1 MRELANATGEER
13 VGDIEKLVRL
23 VNGGAMSQAMSVAA
37 DLGIADL
44 LASGPKSA
52 DQLAHAAGCDPSS
65 LRRLLRAL
73 ASADLC
79 NENDD
84 GSFSLTRAGSLLR
97 DDATDS
103 LRYWAIWWG
112 QYLWPEWGNL
122 LHSVKTG
129 ESARTLA
136 TQTIGLDH
144 LEHDAEAAAIFN
156 RAMTELTRLIA
167 GSVARSYNFSE
178 IRRIVDVGGGYGELL
193 AAILSHYPAL
203 SGVLFDRPHAM
214 AGARRLF
221 EAHGISSRCET
232 VAGNFFEFVPTGAD
246 CYLLKSVIHDWND
259 ERSLVILQTCR
270 KAVAMD
276 GKLLLVEQ
284 IMPDRMEPSLSHQDV
299 ARRDLTMLIGP
310 GGRERTEQEFG
321 NLLDAGGFKLKRSI
335 PATLNFF
342 LLEAV
347 PI

>member
-1 MRELANATGEER
+1 MKELGNATGGER
-13 VGDIEKLVRL
+13 IGDIERLVGL

-37 DLGIADL
+37 ELGIADL

-52 DQLAHAAGCDPSS
+52 DQLAHAAGCDASS
-65 LRRLLRAL
+65 LRRLMRAL

-79 NENDD
+79 NEHDD
-84 GSFSLTRAGSLLR
+84 GSFSLTTAGSLLR
-97 DDATDS
+97 DDAADS
-103 LRYWAIWWG
+103 LRHWVIWWG

-144 LEHDAEAAAIFN
+144 LEDDTEAAAIFN
-156 RAMTELTRLIA
+156 RAMTELTRFIA
-167 GSVARSYNFSE
+167 GPVVRSYDFSE

-193 AAILSHYPAL
+193 AAILKDYPGL

-214 AGARRLF
+214 AGARHLF
-221 EAHGISSRCET
+221 EAAGVSSRCET

-246 CYLLKSVIHDWND
+246 AYLLKSVIHDWND
-259 ERSLVILQTCR
+259 ERGVVILQTCR
-270 KAVAMD
+270 KAIAID

-284 IMPDRMEPSLSHQDV
+284 IMPDRMKPSLSHQDV
-299 ARRDLTMLIGP
+299 ARRDLNMLIGP
-310 GGRERTEQEFG
+310 GGRERTEPEFR
-321 NLLDAGGFKLKRSI
+321 NLLDASGFRLKRSI
-335 PATLNFF
+335 PVALNFF

-347 PI
+347 PV